1 MIKNFIERI
10 SEMEQDAS
18 EIVFEFSVSYMEM
31 EKASDNVLNVVD
43 ELEEVI
49 EETKEL
55 IKVHEME
62 AQQEMES

>member
-43 ELEEVI
+43 ELKEVI
-49 EETKEL
+49 EETEEL

-62 AQQEMES
+62 TQQEMES